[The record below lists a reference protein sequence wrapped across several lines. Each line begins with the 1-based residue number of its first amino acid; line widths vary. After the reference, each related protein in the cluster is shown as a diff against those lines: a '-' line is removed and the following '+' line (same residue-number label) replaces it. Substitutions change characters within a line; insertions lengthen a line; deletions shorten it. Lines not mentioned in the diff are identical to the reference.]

1 MGKGRWELRPSSVW
15 AVNQI
20 VWPQNGVHVWILF
33 VSDPCGMQ
41 SLELWAEKGS
51 ERNGVIIR
59 KSRWGNLGTCGHL
72 VSSPRS
78 GSPWGGPSRT
88 VSVCIKPRAPHH
100 SAVVAILSED
110 PTSQER
116 SLFLKIPPRRC
127 PFLSVVREH
136 PPQNLHPEYESYASE
151 GKWFLRPETPFI
163 FLGKSK
169 NSRWPLGQV
178 WTENK
183 ILLW

>member
-1 MGKGRWELRPSSVW
+1 MT
-15 AVNQI
+15 
-20 VWPQNGVHVWILF
+20 
-33 VSDPCGMQ
+33 DPCGMQ
-41 SLELWAEKGS
+41 SLELWTEKGS
-51 ERNGVIIR
+51 ERNGMVIR
-59 KSRWGNLGTCGHL
+59 KSRHL
-72 VSSPRS
+72 LSSPLS
-78 GSPWGGPSRT
+78 GSPRGGPSRT

-100 SAVVAILSED
+100 SAVVALLSED

-127 PFLSVVREH
+127 PFLSVMSEH

-169 NSRWPLGQV
+169 NSR
-178 WTENK
+178 
-183 ILLW
+183 